1 MERTTAR
8 QCFSRVICLS
18 LLFLCMVLPPFAH
31 ADKITVAV
39 AANFKPVLE
48 LLVADFT
55 RTSSIRVQISS
66 GSTGAIYARIKNGAP
81 YDVFLSA
88 DRERPRLLE
97 QAGMTRPQSRYTYAI
112 GRLALWMPGE
122 SVSSTG
128 VSSAGISSAGVSIAH
143 LKEMASPLAIADP
156 KLAPYGR
163 AAIQT
168 LQLAGLGNF
177 PIVQGKNVSQVAT
190 FIKTGNI
197 NAGFIA
203 LSQIKQMNISAS
215 HYWLVPASWHQPI
228 EQQLV
233 VLHRGHNM
241 RSAAFV
247 AFLKSP
253 EAKAIIKNAG
263 YEVPGSD

>member
-1 MERTTAR
+1 MKRTTTAEWQR
-8 QCFSRVICLS
+8 FSGVICLS
-18 LLFLCMVLPPFAH
+18 LLLLGIALAPFAH
-31 ADKITVAV
+31 AGRITVAV

-55 RTSSIRVQISS
+55 RTSPIKVQISS
-66 GSTGAIYARIKNGAP
+66 GSTGAIYARIINGAP

-97 QAGMTRPQSRYTYAI
+97 QAGLTRPQSRYTYAV

-122 SVSSTG
+122 HSSSTG
-128 VSSAGISSAGVSIAH
+128 VSIAG

-168 LQLAGLGNF
+168 LHRAGLDNF
-177 PIVQGKNVSQVAT
+177 QMVQGKNVSQVAT

-203 LSQIKQMNISAS
+203 RSQIKHMNISAA

-233 VLHRGHNM
+233 VLHHARPGYV
-241 RSAAFV
+241 AFV

-253 EAKAIIKNAG
+253 AAKAIIKDAG